1 MESGD
6 SLLLSPPD
14 SKSLSQSSP
23 KPQPQSL
30 DVQAAVTIPMV
41 PTHSPPPPVSSPAP
55 APSGQD
61 GPEDGPHSDDDI
73 PSFFE
78 HVPIINQTRSR
89 EGHGTRSSPT
99 NTQPKSQQS
108 SIGFRDQTSSGSG
121 HSPSHLE
128 TKEAPDTKR
137 YEGEL
142 VPGHEA
148 DNLEGRGRGRGRG
161 RGGGGR
167 GHKGKHE
174 QMSAASPGPA
184 SPAAVS
190 TVSAG
195 ARKRSVRCKVCGP
208 CRAEDC
214 GTCDNCLDKPKFG
227 GPNKKKQTCINRKCV
242 NMLHKTRPDTTAVA
256 LTTTE
261 DLSQMPMDDIPVDIV
276 GQAAVDTREEH
287 SASSSAPALLE
298 DGPQTPGIISFGSH
312 GFFIPSSTGA
322 EDGVMPVSDES
333 MSQLSAEA
341 LFQEKFKRNLTE
353 ENIPFKENMDGL
365 LDIQLK
371 DDGPGHVIKRP
382 QEFGST
388 TPVPD
393 TSSPPLIPPN
403 VPLPPEHMVVKTS
416 YHGVLSADQAKAR
429 LRDQR
434 LDNAFIC
441 RESDVRSGEYVISY
455 YAAGEVKHILLPIEN
470 ESKKGVVEVFSDLI
484 RSKDY
489 LQYPVSPVGGYEWSD
504 AHFQRPRGRGQGRRG
519 AVRGRRGATRGRPG
533 ASRGRRGAARGQRP
547 GRSQSG
553 GSRHGE
559 QSKAGCCGQGHGQ
572 DDCGDVGDTGGSCH
586 DHEHDNAH
594 DDHNDGSPKELCF
607 VCSETID
614 KKFLA
619 KHLKVHRQSWCGEC
633 LKYIN
638 YNTFWSRH
646 RPQCTAYHS
655 ADLLTC
661 EVSYCNYSTKWR
673 DHMKNHQKFHI
684 TKPFNCKSCSRCFE
698 TAEQLEIHTINKHSN
713 PRHRCHYCDRGF
725 RDSYDCNRHMRS
737 QHLFPTIRNAAGVF
751 RMDTGGGVR
760 RKKGR
765 TLHNCSECNFKT
777 TVRKRLHRHTRAKH
791 CPKTPTIYLC
801 QGEGCN
807 FKHHFKSRYARHIK
821 TCKRFKV
828 RCQK

>member
-1 MESGD
+1 M
-6 SLLLSPPD
+6 
-14 SKSLSQSSP
+14 
-23 KPQPQSL
+23 
-30 DVQAAVTIPMV
+30 
-41 PTHSPPPPVSSPAP
+41 
-55 APSGQD
+55 
-61 GPEDGPHSDDDI
+61 
-73 PSFFE
+73 
-78 HVPIINQTRSR
+78 
-89 EGHGTRSSPT
+89 
-99 NTQPKSQQS
+99 
-108 SIGFRDQTSSGSG
+108 
-121 HSPSHLE
+121 
-128 TKEAPDTKR
+128 
-137 YEGEL
+137 
-142 VPGHEA
+142 
-148 DNLEGRGRGRGRG
+148 
-161 RGGGGR
+161 
-167 GHKGKHE
+167 
-174 QMSAASPGPA
+174 
-184 SPAAVS
+184 
-190 TVSAG
+190 
-195 ARKRSVRCKVCGP
+195 
-208 CRAEDC
+208 
-214 GTCDNCLDKPKFG
+214 
-227 GPNKKKQTCINRKCV
+227 
-242 NMLHKTRPDTTAVA
+242 
-256 LTTTE
+256 
-261 DLSQMPMDDIPVDIV
+261 
-276 GQAAVDTREEH
+276 
-287 SASSSAPALLE
+287 
-298 DGPQTPGIISFGSH
+298 FGSQ
-312 GFFIPSSTGA
+312 GFFIPFTTEAKPAPTNHLLPPAVKIITATPENQCSVPQPHEEERSET
-322 EDGVMPVSDES
+322 DDVSKS
-333 MSQLSAEA
+333 EA
-341 LFQEKFKRNLTE
+341 
-353 ENIPFKENMDGL
+353 
-365 LDIQLK
+365 
-371 DDGPGHVIKRP
+371 GPGHVDKLSPGSRKYAPGDGGEDMEAPIFSFPNNVSLEDNDKKEVGGHGEACDRSVDDETLSKRFDPMSDENFKQLVSVEIKANSLENKVTEMANEITVILSGELENNSPSDQEAVKSLQKRGKCLNEELQTMLESLDAVELLQDQLEAKVKRKSVATFINQVMDKNDINLDKLKESNDNDEVDVGPGHVGKRP
-382 QEFGST
+382 QESGST
-388 TPVPD
+388 PPVPD

-434 LDNAFIC
+434 LDKAYIC

-455 YAAGEVKHILLPIEN
+455 YLEAEVKHILLPIEKK
-470 ESKKGVVEVFSDLI
+470 SKKSVVEVFSNMI